1 MLVSAVEEYES
12 KTIYI
17 GLPSLIEAIK
27 FRMEQFGLYSED
39 LISCIGS
46 EKEVSEVLEG
56 KRQITPSIALALQ
69 ERLGIPSEILLDKP
83 SICSINQ
90 ALASHEVYS
99 LYDCWHSAE
108 LHPQHHGGHP
118 PLQRLTYLHRQ
129 VRTAV
134 VPDRSHEGHAQQPA
148 QAEVH
153 HR

>member
-1 MLVSAVEEYES
+1 MGGEVFVHNETEHSAALARINELMDAEPGTPEGCELDMLVSAVEEYES
-12 KTIYI
+12 NTIYI

-83 SICSINQ
+83 SIS
-90 ALASHEVYS
+90 
-99 LYDCWHSAE
+99 D
-108 LHPQHHGGHP
+108 
-118 PLQRLTYLHRQ
+118 
-129 VRTAV
+129 
-134 VPDRSHEGHAQQPA
+134 
-148 QAEVH
+148 
-153 HR
+153 